1 MTDIDIGRGRRA
13 FLAVAA
19 LFFLPLAGAF
29 YLYYKGGWRPQR
41 STNHGELITPARPL
55 PELPLTLAEGQ
66 AVTTGVL
73 KGKWTLAFVG
83 TGSCDANCRDALVMM
98 RQVRLTLANEMTRVQ
113 RAFIVTKA
121 CCDAAYLSAEHPGL
135 ITVNLDAATSAPP
148 TALLSDFPVVDRE
161 HSIFIIDPLGNLMMR
176 YDDRLGP
183 KGLKTDLLR
192 LLKLSSI
199 G

>member
-1 MTDIDIGRGRRA
+1 MTDIDIGRGRRV
-13 FLAVAA
+13 FLGVAA

-29 YLYYKGGWRPQR
+29 YLYYVGGWRPQR
-41 STNHGELITPARPL
+41 STNHGELIAPARPL
-55 PELPLTLAEGQ
+55 PELPLTLADGK

-73 KGKWTLAFVG
+73 NGKWTLLYVG
-83 TGSCDANCRDALVMM
+83 AGSCDPQCRTALVMM

-121 CCDAAYLSAEHPGL
+121 CCDSAYLAAEHPGL
-135 ITVNLDAATSAPP
+135 ITINLNAATSAPA
-148 TALLSDFPVVDRE
+148 TALLSDFPAIDRDL
-161 HSIFIIDPLGNLMMR
+161 SIFIIDPLGNLMMR

-183 KGLKTDLLR
+183 KGLQTDLLR